1 MSTFDVRR
9 IQHVSLTRP
18 HGSAEQAR
26 AFYGQVLGL
35 PEIPPPESLSQY
47 DLIWYQLGTDELHLV
62 GEENPDN
69 TNSGRHLCIE
79 VSDLEALRDRL
90 KSANIAIHEA
100 TPIPGRP
107 RLFCTDPF
115 GNRIE
120 FTELHPVDRA

>member
-1 MSTFDVRR
+1 MSTFDIRR
-9 IQHVSLTRP
+9 IQHVSVTRP
-18 HGSAEQAR
+18 QGSGEQAR

-35 PEIPPPESLSQY
+35 PEIPPPESLRQF

-79 VSDLEALRDRL
+79 VSDLAALRQRL
-90 KSANIAIHEA
+90 DAANIAVHEA
-100 TPIPGRP
+100 PPIPGRP

-120 FTELHPVDRA
+120 FTEIHTPAGG